1 MSRDKNRAEF
11 PGLAALVDEV
21 RRHFPEAKLLH
32 GEEGGREVGKR
43 PADLGE
49 GIDLMKPCLM
59 EADFSVM
66 RKGKRNA

>member
-1 MSRDKNRAEF
+1 M
-11 PGLAALVDEV
+11 
-21 RRHFPEAKLLH
+21 KLIH